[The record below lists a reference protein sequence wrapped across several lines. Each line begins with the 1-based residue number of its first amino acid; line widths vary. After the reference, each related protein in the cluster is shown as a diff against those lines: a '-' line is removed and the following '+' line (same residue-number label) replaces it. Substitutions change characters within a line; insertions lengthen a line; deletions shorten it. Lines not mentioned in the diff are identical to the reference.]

1 MPDYFMEVIFL
12 NTLSVCIIARDE
24 EKNISRCLKSVKD
37 IADEIIVVDTGS
49 IDNTAFIAREFNAK
63 VIDYKWN
70 NNFSEARNK
79 SLEMATKDW
88 VLYLDCDE
96 ALDITQ
102 VLELK
107 EKLNNTSNVGFCL
120 KLINIID
127 NSIYGGPYLL
137 RVIKN
142 GEGFSF
148 SGRIHEQILPSIY
161 GKYSRNNI
169 ENLDLN
175 LYHYGYDLSEDE
187 VRVKNKRNLDIL
199 LSFNKDEKDGFYYYN
214 LANQYVVS
222 QNFHYAIKYYD
233 KAFSAEDNDVGFK
246 IYIPPNVIKCYYD
259 LGNYLSGIEIAEEFL
274 EVYPDYKDIYFLLGA
289 CYKAIDDS
297 ENAKESFKTY
307 LKLSNKNSLY
317 PDKNYAELNNIRK
330 LIKTLN

>member
-12 NTLSVCIIARDE
+12 NTLSVCIIAKDE
-24 EKNISRCLKSVKD
+24 DKNISRCLKSVKD

-49 IDNTAFIAREFNAK
+49 VDNTSIIARDFNAK
-63 VIDYKWN
+63 VINFKWSN
-70 NNFSEARNK
+70 DFSKARNK

-127 NSIYGGPYLL
+127 NSLCKGPYLL

-142 GEGFSF
+142 GEGFKF
-148 SGRIHEQILPSIY
+148 KGRIHEQILPSIY
-161 GKYSRNNI
+161 EKYSSNDI
-169 ENLDLN
+169 ENLDFN
-175 LYHYGYDLSEDE
+175 LYHYGYDLSDSELAI
-187 VRVKNKRNLDIL
+187 KNKRNLEIL
-199 LSFNKDEKDGFYYYN
+199 FSFEESEKDGFYYFN
-214 LANQYVVS
+214 LGNQYFVS
-222 QNFHYAIKYYD
+222 QEFKSAIEAYN
-233 KAFSAEDNDVGFK
+233 KAFTLDDNEVSFK
-246 IYIPPNVIKCYYD
+246 VYIPPNIIKCYYD
-259 LGNYLSGIEIAEEFL
+259 LGDYVGGINRAEELL
-274 EVYPDYKDIYFLLGA
+274 EIYPEYKDIYFLLGA
-289 CYKAIDDS
+289 CYKGLNDN

-307 LKLSNKNSLY
+307 LKLTNIDSKY
-317 PDKNYAELNNIRK
+317 PDKNYSELNNINMI
-330 LIKTLN
+330 IKSLN